1 MGFSERL
8 EALMESHKV
17 TIGSLSKETGI
28 SKSSL
33 HGYLQG
39 AEASIGNLIKL
50 SDYFDVSL
58 DFLATGKKDAI
69 SEELMRFAIH
79 DGLYEVTV
87 KKKINRGGK
96 K

>member
-1 MGFSERL
+1 MDFSERL

-17 TIGSLSKETGI
+17 TIGHLSKETGI

-39 AEASIGNLIKL
+39 AEASMGNAVKL
-50 SDYFDVSL
+50 ADYFDVSL
-58 DFLATGKKDAI
+58 DFLIVGKKNSM

-87 KKKINRGGK
+87 KKKISKEK